1 MHLELCNS
9 YVKLIINVFLPTS
22 ICLYYGHETLMP
34 KLFNTLIFYLHS
46 SLLHKVA
53 EFGIKRGGSN
63 QIDIAF

>member
-1 MHLELCNS
+1 MFSCQHQ
-9 YVKLIINVFLPTS
+9 YVYIMVMGLS
-22 ICLYYGHETLMP
+22 LMP

-53 EFGIKRGGSN
+53 EFGIKGSGSN

>member
-1 MHLELCNS
+1 MFS
-9 YVKLIINVFLPTS
+9 YQHQYVYIMVLGLS
-22 ICLYYGHETLMP
+22 LMP

-53 EFGIKRGGSN
+53 EFGIKGSGSN